1 MLTVAVSE
9 LPSWIEL
16 AARSKN
22 NVLIVGDPGVGKSQV
37 IGGMENENTKVT
49 MMTGSSTIEEY
60 VNGIPTPDK
69 IQLTKDTHLSVLKYV
84 YPNWLAEMILWE
96 KDHPDGRQVL
106 FLDEFNTA
114 DPQVLKTFLTILTE
128 RRIPTLGVS
137 LPEQT
142 VIVAAM
148 NPQDQNEGE
157 PLIRPMASRFMTLQI
172 SSTIDTY
179 KAYLAGQESAISG
192 KLPELRD
199 VAEPLDVATKEGFVD
214 GISRNEWQAYNEKEG
229 HEINPRSFSNFF
241 RALEWCKDKV
251 GFAPNLS
258 QAFLGV
264 RLPFPDLTHSTG
276 SSSKTSSK
284 DKAAYLSREQLNGLS
299 DDELQGYFRDISK
312 PNITGAEAIRSRSAC
327 KNVMRERGLL

>member
-9 LPSWIEL
+9 LPTWIEL

-37 IGGMENENTKVT
+37 IGGMASDDCKVT

-60 VNGIPTPDK
+60 VNGIPTPDE
-69 IQLTKDTHLSVLKYV
+69 KDGVRVLKYV
-84 YPNWLAEMILWE
+84 APEWLADMIMWSR
-96 KDHPDGRQVL
+96 KRKVDGKPIGRQVL

-128 RRIPTLGVS
+128 RRIPTLGIE
-137 LPEQT
+137 LPEET

-157 PLIRPMASRFMTLQI
+157 PLIRPMASRFMTLRI

-179 KAYLAGQESAISG
+179 KAFLNGEDYAVSG
-192 KLPELRD
+192 KLPQCHDDEHPIESATQ
-199 VAEPLDVATKEGFVD
+199 VAYVD
-214 GISRNEWQAYNEKEG
+214 MLSGKEWQNFDEKNG
-229 HEINPRSFSNFF
+229 HEINPRSLSNFF
-241 RALEWCKDKV
+241 RALGWVKDPV
-251 GFAPNLS
+251 SFSPNLS

-264 RLPFPDLTHSTG
+264 RLSFPKVA
-276 SSSKTSSK
+276 SSQLISATNGNSG
-284 DKAAYLSREQLNGLS
+284 AVPYLSREQIDALT
-299 DDELQGYFRDISK
+299 DDELQSYFRDISR
-312 PNITGAEAIRSRSAC
+312 PNITGADAIRSRSSAR
-327 KNVMRERGLL
+327 NALRSRGLL